1 LGCVV
6 IVVDAVVLEL
16 LASDM
21 IRKLAGDHQLSCSSQ
36 SSERRSHGLVV
47 VGGDGGL
54 VSRMPVCS
62 AANG

>member
-1 LGCVV
+1 V
-6 IVVDAVVLEL
+6 IVVGGVVLEL

-21 IRKLAGDHQLSCSSQ
+21 TTKLVGDHQLSCSSQ

-54 VSRMPVCS
+54 VSRMPACS
-62 AANG
+62 AATA